1 MNSSNSISKL
11 ASALARAQV
20 EMPVIKFDA
29 KNPFLKNKYATLQA
43 VVQASVPVMHRYG
56 LSIAQFSVSQEGRI
70 GVRSILMHESG
81 EWIED
86 VITLVPETQ
95 KGLSLNQAAG
105 VTLTYLRR
113 YSWASILGLVADEDG
128 DGDVHSE
135 TTSNVETDSK
145 VTAIMA
151 ERFWSLEQMEAIV
164 EKLLELGEIAP
175 DYETAKS
182 ILSYSV
188 LPENAPVGTVQSWFK
203 AYLKS
208 EQENVAL
215 KAADANDAYTKAK
228 AKIKNGGKD
237 K

>member
-1 MNSSNSISKL
+1 MNSSNTISKL

-20 EMPVIKFDA
+20 EMPVVKFDA
-29 KNPFLKNKYATLQA
+29 KNPFLKNKYATLGA
-43 VVQASVPVMHRYG
+43 VVQSSVPVMHKHG
-56 LSIAQFSVSQEGRI
+56 LSIAQFSISQEGRI

-113 YSWASILGLVADEDG
+113 YSWASILGLVTDEDS
-128 DGDVHSE
+128 DGDVHAE
-135 TTSNVETDSK
+135 TTNNAEADAK
-145 VTAIMA
+145 VTAIMS
-151 ERFWSLEQMEAIV
+151 ERTWSFEQMDVVLEQM
-164 EKLLELGEIAP
+164 KLLGDVEA
-175 DYETAKS
+175 DYEAVKT
-182 ILSYSV
+182 ILAYSAI
-188 LPENAPVGTVQSWFK
+188 PENAPVKTVESWFK

-208 EQENVAL
+208 PQEHMAL

-228 AKIKNGGKD
+228 AKTNGGKS